1 MGMTREEIIETM
13 IDTVNVYNVDWMMKS
28 GMSDEEIEK
37 NIEGQRPALD
47 HMFDLIYRSL
57 ENKGAFTQN

>member
-1 MGMTREEIIETM
+1 
-13 IDTVNVYNVDWMMKS
+13 MMKS

-37 NIEGQRPALD
+37 NISGQRPALD

-57 ENKGAFTQN
+57 ENKGAFPQN